1 METRGKDMK
10 SLGCLHLIPV
20 PISDHNHDNSISIG
34 LSSAVNHILDWIVE
48 TPKTARAQLK
58 IIAPKTPVSEQRLYS
73 LNKHNPQE
81 NIKEILKPCING
93 LDMGLISDAGA
104 PGVADPG
111 SIVVKKAHQLGIT
124 VKPWAGPSSIF
135 LGLMASGFNGQN
147 FTFNGYIS
155 IKKPERKNDLLK
167 LERDIRNGITQI
179 FIETPYRNMQTIK
192 DLCST
197 LSNDIDL
204 CVASNLNGKN
214 ELILRKS
221 ISDWRK
227 FNNFEIFHKVPIIFI
242 LGRSND

>member
-1 METRGKDMK
+1 
-10 SLGCLHLIPV
+10 
-20 PISDHNHDNSISIG
+20 
-34 LSSAVNHILDWIVE
+34 
-48 TPKTARAQLK
+48 
-58 IIAPKTPVSEQRLYS
+58 
-73 LNKHNPQE
+73 
-81 NIKEILKPCING
+81 
-93 LDMGLISDAGA
+93 
-104 PGVADPG
+104 
-111 SIVVKKAHQLGIT
+111 
-124 VKPWAGPSSIF
+124 
-135 LGLMASGFNGQN
+135 MASGFNGQN

-167 LERDIRNGITQI
+167 LERDLRNGITQI

-204 CVASNLNGKN
+204 CIASNLNGEN

-227 FNNFEIFHKVPIIFI
+227 FNSFEIFHKVPVIFI